1 MRETASLTALIT
13 GCSSGIGLALAREF
27 KRRGY
32 LVYATAMTAKEADF
46 LKEEGMHTGSC
57 DVRSAASIRACV
69 KTALKKLGRIDVLVN
84 NAGIGV
90 IGPSAEL
97 TADDLRRQFETNFFG
112 ACALAGEVL
121 PDMMDRR
128 SGVVV
133 NMGSVSGVL
142 ATPFAGA
149 YCASK
154 AALHAWSDSLRVEL
168 LPFNVR
174 VITVQ
179 PGAVR
184 SNWGTSAAK
193 ELGRFHRESSRYR
206 AMADAIVARAKTH
219 LERPTEAEDVA
230 RRIVDAV
237 ASGRNG
243 VLRAGN
249 ESRKLPVLKWMLP
262 QSLLDR
268 ILYRRFGLYRLAG
281 G

>member
-1 MRETASLTALIT
+1 MEKTISPTVFIT

-32 LVYATAMTAKEADF
+32 VVFATAMTVKEVDF
-46 LKEEGMHTGSC
+46 LKKEGMEIGAC
-57 DVRSAASIRACV
+57 DVRSSASIKTCV
-69 KTALKKLGRIDVLVN
+69 KTALKKLVRIDVLVN

-90 IGPSAEL
+90 IGPAAEL
-97 TADDLRRQFETNFFG
+97 TTDDMRRQFETNFFG

-128 SGVVV
+128 SGIII

-168 LPFNVR
+168 RPFNVR

-184 SNWGTSAAK
+184 TNWGITAAK
-193 ELGRFHRESSRYR
+193 ELGRFYRKSSHY
-206 AMADAIVARAKTH
+206 APMAEAIEARAKTH
-219 LERPTEAEDVA
+219 LENPTGVKEVA
-230 RRIVDAV
+230 AAIVDAV
-237 ASGRNG
+237 RTGKNG
-243 VLRAGN
+243 ILRIGN
-249 ESRKLPVLKWMLP
+249 ESRKLPFLKWLLP
-262 QSLLDR
+262 RGLLDG
-268 ILYRRFGLYRLAG
+268 ILYKRFGLSRLEG
-281 G
+281 R